1 MDRLVI
7 DIAVLVLAGFV
18 GFAVISKVP
27 NTLHTP
33 LMSGTNAIH
42 GIVVLGGLL
51 LMAESSGVLEKIL
64 LVVAVAFGTINVIGG
79 FLVTDRM
86 LGMFKAKTPPKESA
100 EPAGAGSVGES
111 AGAGSVGESAGAGS
125 VGESAGADAPAAG
138 GSEA

>member
-42 GIVVLGGLL
+42 GVVVLGGLL
-51 LMAESSGVLEKIL
+51 LMAESSGVLEKVL
-64 LVVAVAFGTINVIGG
+64 LVIAVAFGTINVVGG

-86 LGMFKAKTPPKESA
+86 LEMFKPKPEPPR
-100 EPAGAGSVGES
+100 EPQKPDGE
-111 AGAGSVGESAGAGS
+111 
-125 VGESAGADAPAAG
+125 DG
-138 GSEA
+138 GS

>member
-51 LMAESSGVLEKIL
+51 LMAESSGVLEKVL

-86 LGMFKAKTPPKESA
+86 LGMFKQKEPPKPEEAPESSSS
-100 EPAGAGSVGES
+100 EGGA
-111 AGAGSVGESAGAGS
+111 A
-125 VGESAGADAPAAG
+125 
-138 GSEA
+138 

>member
-18 GFAVISKVP
+18 GYTVISKVP

-42 GIVVLGGLL
+42 GVVVLGGLL
-51 LMAESSGVLEKIL
+51 LMAESSGVLEKVL
-64 LVVAVAFGTINVIGG
+64 LVIAVAFGTINVVGG

-86 LGMFKAKTPPKESA
+86 LEMFKAKDPPK
-100 EPAGAGSVGES
+100 P
-111 AGAGSVGESAGAGS
+111 
-125 VGESAGADAPAAG
+125 D
-138 GSEA
+138 EASDDEGIPQ

>member
-1 MDRLVI
+1 MDPLVI

-51 LMAESSGVLEKIL
+51 LMSESSGILEKIL
-64 LVVAVAFGTINVIGG
+64 LVIAVAFGTINVIGG
-79 FLVTDRM
+79 FMVTDRM
-86 LGMFKAKTPPKESA
+86 LEMFKAKDPPKA
-100 EPAGAGSVGES
+100 EDTETASSEGDGS
-111 AGAGSVGESAGAGS
+111 
-125 VGESAGADAPAAG
+125 
-138 GSEA
+138 

>member
-1 MDRLVI
+1 VDSLVI

-64 LVVAVAFGTINVIGG
+64 LVIAVAFGTINVIGG

-86 LGMFKAKTPPKESA
+86 LEMFKPKA
-100 EPAGAGSVGES
+100 
-111 AGAGSVGESAGAGS
+111 
-125 VGESAGADAPAAG
+125 ESAGADSVRESADADSPGPGEAA
-138 GSEA
+138 